1 MFQFKSLIRAKI
13 NLNRAAPKPE
23 VVESSPPTGV
33 LGKTFIE
40 KRQKQSKQ
48 IIGWLKLVKK
58 AKR

>member
-33 LGKTFIE
+33 LRKTFIE
-40 KRQKQSKQ
+40 KRQKQSKE
-48 IIGWLKLVKK
+48 IFGEP
-58 AKR
+58 